1 MPGTQ
6 LPHGVNRG
14 DRREKIFLDDQDRDR
29 FLETLGEVCARTA
42 VNSVQDW
49 PAEVVNIETGGRA

>member
-1 MPGTQ
+1 
-6 LPHGVNRG
+6 VNRG

-29 FLETLGEVCARTA
+29 FLETLGEVFARTA